1 MMKDYDV
8 KFNQALDDQKIF
20 IDEISKMFN
29 LNKLRNELDKSLDKK
44 IILIKQQLTQDS
56 LVYIQKMLSQKFL
69 EEPKERVPL
78 EGI

>member
-1 MMKDYDV
+1 MKDYDV

-44 IILIKQQLTQDS
+44 IILIKQQLT
-56 LVYIQKMLSQKFL
+56 
-69 EEPKERVPL
+69 
-78 EGI
+78 